1 MKTNKRAH
9 LDKSEVVKEMPLVC
23 SNEALAVEFFE
34 RKIWSGTPR
43 CPHCQSS
50 NVYKMVDAKT
60 GERNQRYLWRCHDCK
75 KQFTVRVGTVLEE
88 SRIPLRH
95 WAYAFWR
102 AVTSKKGVS
111 ALEIKRQCQISYP
124 SALFLLHRI
133 RYAMTPGS
141 GPKLKGVVEA
151 DETYVGGKPRPGDGK
166 VHKRGR
172 GTRKS
177 PVFAIVERNGSIR
190 RRVVPNVS
198 GRTLRDAI
206 QECVDPSARIITDE
220 LSAYNGLAGLFRGG
234 HEVVQHSIGEY
245 ARGDVNTNTA
255 ESSFAILK
263 RGITGIYHAVSK
275 KHLHRYVGEFDFRW
289 NTRRLNDG
297 ERTIEAIRG
306 ASGKRLSY
314 RNLVSPAEPPHDIN
328 ANVGNHKKRQI
339 RRVYVLKD
347 PVRNYKRTA

>member
-1 MKTNKRAH
+1 VATFN
-9 LDKSEVVKEMPLVC
+9 
-23 SNEALAVEFFE
+23 
-34 RKIWSGTPR
+34 GT
-43 CPHCQSS
+43 
-50 NVYKMVDAKT
+50 
-60 GERNQRYLWRCHDCK
+60 
-75 KQFTVRVGTVLEE
+75 
-88 SRIPLRH
+88 
-95 WAYAFWR
+95 
-102 AVTSKKGVS
+102 
-111 ALEIKRQCQISYP
+111 
-124 SALFLLHRI
+124 
-133 RYAMTPGS
+133 
-141 GPKLKGVVEA
+141 VEA
-151 DETYVGGKPRPGDGK
+151 DETYIGGKPRPGDGK

-198 GRTLRDAI
+198 GRTLRGAI

-220 LSAYNGLAGLFRGG
+220 FSVYSGLHKMFSGG

-275 KHLHRYVGEFDFRW
+275 KHLHRYIGEFDFRW

-314 RNLVSPAEPPHDIN
+314 RNLVSTSEPPCDIN
-328 ANVGNHKKRQI
+328 ATVGNAKKRQI